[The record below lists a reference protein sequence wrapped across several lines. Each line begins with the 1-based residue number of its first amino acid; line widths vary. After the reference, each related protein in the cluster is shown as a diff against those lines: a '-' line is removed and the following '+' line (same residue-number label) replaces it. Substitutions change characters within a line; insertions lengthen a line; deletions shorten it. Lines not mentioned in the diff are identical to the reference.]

1 MEKIDQKYQVKVKE
15 EKMAVSSV
23 KNTDFFLNDITE
35 AIGDIPLIKLRR
47 MTAARDIK
55 ATVLVKPEFLNP
67 SGSVKDRMAVYILDQ
82 AIARGDLKP
91 GGTIVEATSG
101 NTGAAVAMYAA
112 ANDFKAIFTIPDKMS
127 KEKIDTLK
135 AYGGEVHV
143 CPAAVPAESPESY
156 YETGKRLHRE
166 TPGSYFIGQYF
177 NPDNIEAHYHS
188 TGPEIWQQTGG
199 NFDTLVGG
207 IGTGGTLSGAARLL
221 KEKKPEIEIVGVD
234 PIGSV
239 YYQYYQDKTMIEPHT
254 YFVEGIGEDMMC
266 STIDFSVIDKVYQ
279 VSDKDCFL
287 TCREL
292 TRTEGIFAGG
302 SSGGAVWA
310 ALKHAKEM
318 KEGQTIVVILPDSG
332 SKYISKVFNDD
343 WMREKGFLE

>member
-1 MEKIDQKYQVKVKE
+1 MKVKE
-15 EKMAVSSV
+15 EKLTASSDN
-23 KNTDFFLNDITE
+23 KSDFFLKDITE
-35 AIGDIPLIKLRR
+35 AIGDIPLIRLRR
-47 MTAARDIK
+47 MTAVRGIK

-67 SGSVKDRMAVYILDQ
+67 SGSIKDRMAVYILNQ

-101 NTGAAVAMYAA
+101 NTGAAVAMFAA

-143 CPAAVPAESPESY
+143 CPTAVPAESPESY

-166 TPGSYFIGQYF
+166 NPGSYFIGQYF
-177 NPDNIEAHYHS
+177 NLDNIEAHYHS

-207 IGTGGTLSGAARLL
+207 IGTGGTLSGTARLL

-239 YYQYYQDKTMIEPHT
+239 YYQYHKDKTMIEPHT

-266 STIDFSVIDKVYQ
+266 PTMDFSVIDKVYQ
-279 VSDKDCFL
+279 VTDKDCFL

-310 ALKHAKEM
+310 ALKHAKDM
-318 KEGQTIVVILPDSG
+318 KEGQTLIVILPDSG

>member
-1 MEKIDQKYQVKVKE
+1 
-15 EKMAVSSV
+15 
-23 KNTDFFLNDITE
+23 
-35 AIGDIPLIKLRR
+35 

-143 CPAAVPAESPESY
+143 CPTAVPAESPESY

-166 TPGSYFIGQYF
+166 RPGSYFIGQYF

-188 TGPEIWQQTGG
+188 TGPEILKQTGG

-207 IGTGGTLSGAARLL
+207 IGTGGTLSGIARLL
-221 KEKKPEIEIVGVD
+221 KEKRPEIEIVGVD